1 MTDLKTYHP
10 FLLFVCVLCV
20 GCAEERRCSGGI
32 GNVMVIIP
40 GERLGMPVI
49 FGRISDDCFCG
60 CLWLLAMESCY
71 AGSLSFFGA
80 KEDRG
85 SGTDY

>member
-1 MTDLKTYHP
+1 
-10 FLLFVCVLCV
+10 
-20 GCAEERRCSGGI
+20 
-32 GNVMVIIP
+32 MVIIP